1 MGAPAAGRDT
11 RRHMTAIDA
20 ATIDRSDA
28 LVERLFGATIGALE
42 LFSIYL
48 GGELGLYR
56 ALEAHGPL
64 TAPQLAERAQID
76 RRYAR
81 EWLEQQAVAGLIDA
95 LDQHAAPDE
104 RRFALPADHARVLA
118 HPDDEAHL
126 APMAHMIAGIGGVLP
141 RLAAAYRSGEGVPYA
156 AYGDAFRHGQ
166 GHINRPAFL
175 SDLPGAWMDAL
186 PDVRDRLYASG
197 GRVADVG
204 SGQGFSAVA
213 MAERFPRAHVH
224 GFDAD
229 AASVR
234 DARTFADERGVAG
247 RVEFVCDDATTVAAH
262 GPFDLVLVLETLH
275 DLARPIDTLA
285 AIRASLSAS
294 GAVLVVDERVA
305 DAFAAPGGETERMM
319 YGWSV
324 THCLPTA
331 LVERSSAATGTV
343 MRTDTLREYAAAA
356 GLSTVEV
363 LPVDNDLFR
372 LYRLSA

>member
-1 MGAPAAGRDT
+1 MTVMERQDT
-11 RRHMTAIDA
+11 
-20 ATIDRSDA
+20 DRSDA

-42 LFSIYL
+42 LYSVFL
-48 GGELGLYR
+48 GAELGLYR
-56 ALEAHGPL
+56 VLEAGGPL
-64 TAPQLAERAQID
+64 TAPQLAERAGVD
-76 RRYAR
+76 ARYAR
-81 EWLEQQAVAGLIDA
+81 EWLEQQAVAGLLDVDA
-95 LDQHAAPDE
+95 ADAAPDE
-104 RRFALPADHARVLA
+104 RRFALPAEHARVLA

-141 RLAAAYRSGEGVPYA
+141 RLADAYRSGAGVPYS
-156 AYGDAFRHGQ
+156 AYGAAFRHGQ

-175 SDLPGAWMDAL
+175 ADLPGGWMDAL
-186 PDVRDRLYASG
+186 SDVRDRLVGDG

-204 SGQGFSAVA
+204 CGQGFATVA
-213 MAERFPRAHVH
+213 MAQAFPLARVI

-229 AASVR
+229 AASID
-234 DARTFADERGVAG
+234 DARAFAAERGVHD
-247 RVEFVCDDATTVAAH
+247 RVEFVCDDAAAIAGH

-275 DLARPIDTLA
+275 DLARPVDALA
-285 AIRASLSAS
+285 AARAALADG

-305 DAFAAPGGETERMM
+305 DSFAAPGDETERMM

-331 LVERSSAATGTV
+331 RVEAPSAATGTV
-343 MRTDTLREYAAAA
+343 MRTDTLREYAADA
-356 GLSTVEV
+356 GLPSVEV

>member
-1 MGAPAAGRDT
+1 MTVIEAAQT
-11 RRHMTAIDA
+11 
-20 ATIDRSDA
+20 DRADA
-28 LVERLFGATIGALE
+28 LVERLFNATIGALE
-42 LFSIYL
+42 LFSVYL
-48 GGELGLYR
+48 GTELGLYR

-64 TAPQLAERAQID
+64 TAPELAEHAAID

-81 EWLEQQAVAGLIDA
+81 EWLEQQAVAGLLETETQD
-95 LDQHAAPDE
+95 AAPDE
-104 RRFALPADHARVLA
+104 RSFALPTAHARVLA

-141 RLAAAYRSGEGVPYA
+141 QLASAYRTGDGVAYA
-156 AYGDAFRHGQ
+156 DYGTAFRHGQ

-175 SDLPGAWMDAL
+175 ADLPGEWLAAL
-186 PDVRDRLYASG
+186 PDVRERLLRRG

-204 SGQGFSAVA
+204 CGQGFATVA
-213 MAERFPRAHVH
+213 MAEAFPLAQVVA
-224 GFDAD
+224 FDAD
-229 AASVR
+229 PASIA
-234 DARTFADERGVAG
+234 DARAFAEERGVGA
-247 RVEFVCDDATTVAAH
+247 RVTFVCDDATAVAAH

-275 DLARPIDTLA
+275 DLARPVETLA
-285 AIRASLSAS
+285 AARATLTDG

-305 DAFAAPGGETERMM
+305 DAFAAPGDETERMM

-331 LVERSSAATGTV
+331 RVEEASAATGTV
-343 MRTDTLREYAAAA
+343 MRTGTLREYAAAA
-356 GLSTVEV
+356 GLASVDV